1 MHRCLNDSFS
11 TILIMKDTFWHML
24 YNVPIFLKGT
34 NLSSLFFD
42 TNNYTSFHFLK
53 RSISKVKIILIYNI
67 STVLFI
73 VNTLLKYFT
82 VIYFAVTNH
91 LRYMQPSNATFIHNV
106 KVSLCLTKYVK
117 LLNEWILAGYV
128 CNYIKIHYTMSFFST
143 SE

>member
-1 MHRCLNDSFS
+1 VHKCLNDSFS

-106 KVSLCLTKYVK
+106 MVSY
-117 LLNEWILAGYV
+117 
-128 CNYIKIHYTMSFFST
+128 MPD
-143 SE
+143 